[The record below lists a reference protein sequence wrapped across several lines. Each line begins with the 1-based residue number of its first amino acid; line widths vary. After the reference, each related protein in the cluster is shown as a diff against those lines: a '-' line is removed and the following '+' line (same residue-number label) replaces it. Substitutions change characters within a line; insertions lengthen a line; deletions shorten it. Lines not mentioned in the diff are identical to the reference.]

1 MYHLAAQ
8 SHVQVSFEVP
18 DYTGSVTGL
27 GTMRLLE
34 AIRVSGID
42 TRFYQASSSEMFG
55 STAPPQAEDTPF
67 HPRSPYAIAKVYAY
81 WATINH
87 REAYD
92 MYACNGILFN
102 HESPRRGE
110 NFVTRKISRAVAAIA
125 AGQQTDL
132 HLGNLEARRDWGY
145 AGDYVDAMWRMLQQD
160 TPDDYVIATGQAH
173 SVAEFCDAA
182 FSHVGLDYHD
192 YVVIDPHFFR
202 PADVDY
208 LCGDATK
215 ARTQLGWTP
224 ATTFEQLVTMMVD
237 ADINLLNA
245 PT

>member
-1 MYHLAAQ
+1 M
-8 SHVQVSFEVP
+8 P
-18 DYTGSVTGL
+18 DYTGSVSGL
-27 GTMRLLE
+27 GTIRILE
-34 AIRVSGID
+34 AIRISGID

-55 STAPPQAEDTPF
+55 STKPPQNEDAAF

-81 WATINH
+81 WATINY

-110 NFVTRKISRAVAAIA
+110 NFVTRKISRAVAAIS
-125 AGQQTDL
+125 AGQQENL

-160 TPDDYVIATGQAH
+160 TPDDYVIATGEAH

-182 FSHVGLDYHD
+182 FSHVGLNYKDH
-192 YVVIDPHFFR
+192 VVVDPRFFR

-208 LCGDATK
+208 LRGDATK
-215 ARTQLGWTP
+215 AREQLGWTP
-224 ATTFEQLVTMMVD
+224 ATTFDQLVKMMVN
-237 ADINLLNA
+237 ADIALLSA
-245 PT
+245 P